1 MIAVLYSFHK
11 MTEKDAI
18 ALCSWKYEPP
28 YDLFN
33 FKDWDTMVAQAE
45 EFGDPRIR
53 DSQYRC
59 VRDQQEALAGYVQ
72 FFPIGD
78 WIRLGLGLRPDLCGQ
93 SFGLSFVEA
102 AVLEASRLHPH
113 ARIDL
118 EVLTWNER
126 AIQVYINAGFVIR
139 DCYVR
144 PTPTGPGEFYCMELD
159 SHDHSLRLPSAN

>member
-1 MIAVLYSFHK
+1 MIAALYSFHK

-113 ARIDL
+113 ARIVAGCDCRIGNCESMQNQIYNIVKNVTVEYL
-118 EVLTWNER
+118 ESSD
-126 AIQVYINAGFVIR
+126 NASVNI
-139 DCYVR
+139 
-144 PTPTGPGEFYCMELD
+144 L
-159 SHDHSLRLPSAN
+159 